1 MIRWSVAAVAA
12 GVLVLP
18 ACTGSGS
25 GSSTDAAPASS
36 AGVQSAAS
44 GEVAGNYVDNKGRC
58 TSYWNYDTTANVQL
72 LNKMQRVGVT
82 PEWTLAG
89 SQSDNVEVR
98 LKQDRK
104 DWPSGGASGLSDEGE
119 WDCKA
124 VPWTISNDR
133 SRVYAY
139 DGGEW
144 TGPGD
149 SDFYWGHTQDV
160 SGAAEEPYGSVTWSC
175 SGSTISSSSTKPC
188 PERALQSEVRVTWD
202 AENDDW
208 TKLERAAPCEFSSN
222 SAVGCWETSGPG
234 GQYEGQFVFN
244 ATAWT
249 APMRVQVTT
258 SAKDDQDNRI
268 VWRIAQANT
277 DAVIWANSTS
287 SPLDQLVKP
296 GDGLAVGGYA
306 TASNGKHAITLIL
319 KPAYSVDAENNP
331 LKCTKQTTGK
341 KSTYQCVK
349 AESVAD
355 ATLPVLAKTITATV
369 AVSLTMAN
377 VSTTSGPPSVT
388 LSDAKDLCS
397 VVPAASENT
406 FSIDCKTQGA
416 PFTFGGAWSANIK
429 TS

>member
-1 MIRWSVAAVAA
+1 
-12 GVLVLP
+12 
-18 ACTGSGS
+18 
-25 GSSTDAAPASS
+25 
-36 AGVQSAAS
+36 
-44 GEVAGNYVDNKGRC
+44 
-58 TSYWNYDTTANVQL
+58 
-72 LNKMQRVGVT
+72 
-82 PEWTLAG
+82 
-89 SQSDNVEVR
+89 
-98 LKQDRK
+98 
-104 DWPSGGASGLSDEGE
+104 
-119 WDCKA
+119 
-124 VPWTISNDR
+124 
-133 SRVYAY
+133 
-139 DGGEW
+139 
-144 TGPGD
+144 
-149 SDFYWGHTQDV
+149 
-160 SGAAEEPYGSVTWSC
+160 
-175 SGSTISSSSTKPC
+175 
-188 PERALQSEVRVTWD
+188 
-202 AENDDW
+202 
-208 TKLERAAPCEFSSN
+208 
-222 SAVGCWETSGPG
+222 
-234 GQYEGQFVFN
+234 
-244 ATAWT
+244 
-249 APMRVQVTT
+249 MRVQVTT